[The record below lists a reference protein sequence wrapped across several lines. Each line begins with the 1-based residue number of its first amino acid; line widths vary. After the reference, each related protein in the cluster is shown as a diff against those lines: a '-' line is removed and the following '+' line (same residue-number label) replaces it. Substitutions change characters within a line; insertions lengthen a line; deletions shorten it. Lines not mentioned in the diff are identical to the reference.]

1 MPSIG
6 KDLAALRNK
15 KGLSLDELKQSTR
28 LPVHILQSIEDDS
41 IFERMGSNTTYVRS
55 YVRSY
60 AKAVGIKEAKIVHA
74 LNRVETNSYDGSLG
88 VSTASSSESTIVDDP
103 PNPDDAPQKSEADAS
118 AIKGDMRHDHS
129 PEYHPQ
135 KSSEPEFSSQ
145 PKSRKSASKSAVS
158 SLNWADVGRKTKPGQ
173 SKSRNIQWLLIFL
186 LIVAIL
192 AGIYFIYN
200 YYQSEGL
207 PPDPVQNNSEA
218 VQPSAPSDS
227 LRRELIDQ
235 ETEPTAVDNTSP
247 IENGSLADTLS
258 IEIYAANGKLEP
270 VRIFTDILK
279 QQNPYW
285 IPQGDTM
292 VFPFVNTVRI
302 RAVNQYN
309 RLQIL
314 FNDQPI
320 QNYYERFYNTES
332 GIVEID
338 RSLFEDDPRW
348 RTPADAAG
356 NNLP

>member
-6 KDLAALRNK
+6 KDLAAVRNK
-15 KGLSLDELKQSTR
+15 KGLSIDELKQTTK
-28 LPVHILQSIEDDS
+28 LPVYVLQSIEDDS
-41 IFERMGSNTTYVRS
+41 IFERMDSDTTYVRS

-60 AKAVGIKEAKIVHA
+60 AKAVGIKDAKIVHA
-74 LNRVETNSYDGSLG
+74 LNRVEANHYDGSLG
-88 VSTASSSESTIVDDP
+88 VSAASSGQSTIVDDP
-103 PNPDDAPQKSEADAS
+103 PSPDENTAEKS
-118 AIKGDMRHDHS
+118 DMRHDHS
-129 PEYHPQ
+129 PEYRTE
-135 KSSEPEFSSQ
+135 KRSEPEFSPS
-145 PKSRKSASKSAVS
+145 PKSKKSASKSAVS
-158 SLNWADVGRKTKPGQ
+158 SLNWVDVGRKTKPGQ

-186 LIVAIL
+186 LVAATI

-200 YYQSEGL
+200 YYQADPS
-207 PPDPVQNNSEA
+207 PPDPVQNNNEA

-235 ETEPTAVDNTSP
+235 ETEPTAVDNASP

-258 IEIYAANGKLEP
+258 IEIYAADGKLEP

-279 QQNPYW
+279 QRNPYW

-292 VFPFVNTVRI
+292 IFPFVNTVRV
-302 RAVNQYN
+302 RAVNQYD

-314 FNDQPI
+314 FNNRPI
-320 QNYYERFYNTES
+320 HNYYERFYNTES
-332 GIVEID
+332 GMVEID